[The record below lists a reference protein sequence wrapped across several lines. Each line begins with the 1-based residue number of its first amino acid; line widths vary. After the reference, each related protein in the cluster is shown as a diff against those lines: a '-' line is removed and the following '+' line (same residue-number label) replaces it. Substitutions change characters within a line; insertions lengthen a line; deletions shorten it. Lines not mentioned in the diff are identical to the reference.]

1 MKTALL
7 ASASALILAGCSS
20 TPPDSRTDTAASAP
34 TTAAA
39 TAAPQASTV
48 DQARVNLASASGS
61 LVSGRLA
68 LMPMGEGVH
77 VTGEVGGL
85 APGSTHA
92 IHIHENGDCSAA
104 DASSAGGHY
113 SPDGQPHGKVG
124 TPTHHAGDMNN
135 VVANAQGVAQVDVHA
150 SRVTLGGSNSV
161 LDRAVVVHAQPDDYT
176 SQPSGDAGA
185 RVACGLIT
193 AGQ

>member
-1 MKTALL
+1 MKTALF
-7 ASASALILAGCSS
+7 ASASVLILAGCSS
-20 TPPDSRTDTAASAP
+20 MDADTGASA
-34 TTAAA
+34 TAAA
-39 TAAPQASTV
+39 AAPATPATFQPSTV
-48 DQARVNLASASGS
+48 QQARVNLASASGS

-68 LMPMGEGVH
+68 LMPMDGGVH

-85 APGSTHA
+85 EPGSTHA
-92 IHIHENGDCSAA
+92 IHIHETGDCSAA

-135 VVANAQGVAQVDVHA
+135 IVANAQGVAQVDVHA
-150 SRVTLGGSNSV
+150 SRTSLGGTNSV
-161 LDRAVVVHAQPDDYT
+161 LDRAVVVHAAADDYT

-185 RVACGLIT
+185 RVACGVIS
-193 AGQ
+193 AAQ